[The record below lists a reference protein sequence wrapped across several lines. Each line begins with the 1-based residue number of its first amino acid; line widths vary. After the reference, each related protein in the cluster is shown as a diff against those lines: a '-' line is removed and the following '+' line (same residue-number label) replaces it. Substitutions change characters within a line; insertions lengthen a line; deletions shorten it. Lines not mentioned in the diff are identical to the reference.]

1 MQQSRTERHGHLT
14 KVIGTAAG
22 RLYVMSEYR
31 RAVGMPAE
39 SLPPAAMPF
48 SAMIEK
54 IVDHEF
60 AE

>member
-1 MQQSRTERHGHLT
+1 LT

-31 RAVGMPAE
+31 RAVGMPVE
-39 SLPPAAMPF
+39 SLPPTAMPF

-60 AE
+60 AK